1 MSGFEKHMADVLRSH
16 EVAPPAGLDAL
27 VLAALDGAGASGG
40 RSLVGRRLGGAGL
53 GALLLVSFGW
63 YFGTMP
69 AEAPVVPAVAESA
82 VSAVSAVSEEV
93 LATPESAAEAV
104 VRDRINPTAPAEAQ
118 AENAAPEPAVALAAK
133 PTDVRRTEPSTSSAA
148 QPVAVAPLEQ
158 RSVAGIE
165 DGKAN
170 GSDKMLM
177 EAPGEQEG
185 VWRMK
190 ARVNVKED

>member
-16 EVAPPAGLDAL
+16 EVAPPAGLDAQ
-27 VLAALDGAGASGG
+27 VFAALDGAGASAG

-82 VSAVSAVSEEV
+82 VSAVSEEV

-104 VRDRINPTAPAEAQ
+104 VLDRMNSAAPAEAQ
-118 AENAAPEPAVALAAK
+118 AENAALEPAVALAAK
-133 PTDVRRTEPSTSSAA
+133 PTGVRRTEPSTSSAA

-177 EAPGEQEG
+177 ETPEEPEG

>member
-16 EVAPPAGLDAL
+16 EVAPPAGLDAQ
-27 VLAALDGAGASGG
+27 VFAALDGAGASAG
-40 RSLVGRRLGGAGL
+40 RSLMGRRLGGAGL

-82 VSAVSAVSEEV
+82 VSAVSEEV

-104 VRDRINPTAPAEAQ
+104 VRDRINPAAPAEAQ

-133 PTDVRRTEPSTSSAA
+133 PTGVRRTEPSTSSAA

-190 ARVNVKED
+190 ARVNVRED

>member
-16 EVAPPAGLDAL
+16 EVAPPAGLDAQ
-27 VLAALDGAGASGG
+27 VFAALDGAGASAG
-40 RSLVGRRLGGAGL
+40 RSLMGRRLGGAGL

-82 VSAVSAVSEEV
+82 VSAVSEEV
-93 LATPESAAEAV
+93 LATPESATEAV
-104 VRDRINPTAPAEAQ
+104 VLDRMNPAAPAEAQ
-118 AENAAPEPAVALAAK
+118 AENAALEPAVALAAK
-133 PTDVRRTEPSTSSAA
+133 PTGVRRTEPSTSSAA

-190 ARVNVKED
+190 ARVNVRED

>member
-16 EVAPPAGLDAL
+16 EVAPPAGLDAQ
-27 VLAALDGAGASGG
+27 VFAALDGAGASGG
-40 RSLVGRRLGGAGL
+40 RSLMGRRLGGAGL

-82 VSAVSAVSEEV
+82 VSAVSEEV

-104 VRDRINPTAPAEAQ
+104 VRDRINPAAPAEAQ

-190 ARVNVKED
+190 ARVNVRED

>member
-16 EVAPPAGLDAL
+16 EVAPPAGLDAQ
-27 VLAALDGAGASGG
+27 VFAALDGAGASAG
-40 RSLVGRRLGGAGL
+40 RSLMGRRLGGAGL

-82 VSAVSAVSEEV
+82 VSAVSEEV

-104 VRDRINPTAPAEAQ
+104 VRDRINPAAPAEAQ

-190 ARVNVKED
+190 ARVNVRED

>member
-16 EVAPPAGLDAL
+16 EVAPPAGLDAQ
-27 VLAALDGAGASGG
+27 VFAALDGAGASAG
-40 RSLVGRRLGGAGL
+40 RSLMGRRLGGAGL

-82 VSAVSAVSEEV
+82 VSEVSEEV

-104 VRDRINPTAPAEAQ
+104 VRDRINPAAPAEAQ

-190 ARVNVKED
+190 ARVNVRED

>member
-16 EVAPPAGLDAL
+16 EVAPPAGLDAQ
-27 VLAALDGAGASGG
+27 VFAALDGAGASAG
-40 RSLVGRRLGGAGL
+40 RSLMGRRLGGAGL

-82 VSAVSAVSEEV
+82 VSAVSEEV

-104 VRDRINPTAPAEAQ
+104 VRDRINPAAPAEAQ

-133 PTDVRRTEPSTSSAA
+133 PTDVRRAEPSTSSAA

-190 ARVNVKED
+190 ARVNVRED

>member
-16 EVAPPAGLDAL
+16 EVAPPAGLDAQ
-27 VLAALDGAGASGG
+27 VFAALDGAGASAG
-40 RSLVGRRLGGAGL
+40 RSLMGRRLGGAGL

-82 VSAVSAVSEEV
+82 VSEVSEEV

-104 VRDRINPTAPAEAQ
+104 VRDRINPAAPAEAQ

-190 ARVNVKED
+190 ARVNIRED

>member
-16 EVAPPAGLDAL
+16 EVAPPAGLDAQ
-27 VLAALDGAGASGG
+27 VFAALDGAGASAG

-82 VSAVSAVSEEV
+82 VSAVSEEV

-104 VRDRINPTAPAEAQ
+104 VLDRMNSAAPAEAQ

-133 PTDVRRTEPSTSSAA
+133 PTGVRRTEPSTSSAA

-177 EAPGEQEG
+177 ETPEEPEG

>member
-16 EVAPPAGLDAL
+16 EVAPPAGLDAQ
-27 VLAALDGAGASGG
+27 VFAALDGAGASGG
-40 RSLVGRRLGGAGL
+40 RSLMGRRLGGAGL

-82 VSAVSAVSEEV
+82 VSAVSEEV

-104 VRDRINPTAPAEAQ
+104 VRDRINPAAPAEAQ

-133 PTDVRRTEPSTSSAA
+133 PTGVRRTEPSTSSAA

-190 ARVNVKED
+190 ARVNVRED